1 MSNATET
8 APCFERRPTLVRYRG
23 MMISI
28 TLFILLISVL
38 LALNVYIS
46 NRTTKDTAALNAAG
60 QMRDMTQTMTR
71 DLFNMKLSWGED
83 PNSPHIQSTLNR
95 LNQNHKQF
103 TNRINVFLQG
113 GTIHDAQGRQQYLS
127 PLTEAEDIQNI
138 KKTQQ
143 EWSVYGKLLENY
155 TKTAQDVAVD
165 STPLDLAVDHAQS
178 SSLLIYNNVD
188 ELTNRL
194 QARSAQRA
202 QTLEWGQIGGILF
215 AILYFIIFIFYF
227 VRKLRTADED
237 ADNAKQETT
246 EILATVKEGLFLL
259 DKNLLIGSQYS
270 QELENIIGQK
280 DIGNKSLDSVLEN
293 LTPKEELA
301 VTRGFINQLFN
312 KKVKANL
319 INDLNP
325 LSRIKVEVNDFNGFH
340 ITRYLD
346 FKFSRVYYGKEI
358 ERILVSVNDITNAVH
373 LEERLAQEREQNDQ
387 QIEMLATILNTDPR
401 LMESFVNTVKSCID
415 RTNNTLRSPGK
426 STPELQ
432 SKVHAIYREIHSMK
446 GEASAL
452 KLQGFVTIADSFEE
466 KLKQL
471 QNAPSIGGN
480 DFLPLTMM
488 LDELVNV
495 FNTIEKLN
503 SRINLIGSPDKK
515 ANQTSAPT
523 NSPCNILQNYFEN
536 FAEEMAERN
545 HKQVKVSCQGMD
557 NSFLSQETAS
567 IIKEVTI
574 QLLRNAVSHGVEL
587 PNTRSLAGKN
597 PAGFIQVLL
606 MQNSNNSAQL
616 IVEDDGA
623 GINFEKIREKAIAK
637 GIYSSEEA
645 KNLGKKELLNLIFTS
660 GFSTMDTSNEDAGRG
675 VGMDVIKERIRSI
688 QGNIKVA
695 SADGKYTRFAI
706 TFPLNR

>member
-1 MSNATET
+1 MSNAKET
-8 APCFERRPTLVRYRG
+8 VPSSEKRPALVRYRG

-46 NRTTKDTAALNAAG
+46 NRTTKDTIALNASG

-71 DLFNMKLSWGED
+71 DLFNMKLAWGED
-83 PNSPHIQSTLNR
+83 PNSPHMQATLNR
-95 LNQNHKQF
+95 LNSNREQF
-103 TNRINVFLQG
+103 SNAINTFLNGGSIRSTQG
-113 GTIHDAQGRQQYLS
+113 NELYLDALS
-127 PLTEAEDIQNI
+127 ENEDIQNI
-138 KKTQQ
+138 KTAQK
-143 EWSVYGKLLENY
+143 EWAVYGKLLENY
-155 TKTAQDVAVD
+155 IKTAQDVTVD

-178 SSLLIYNNVD
+178 SSIVIYNNVD

-194 QARSAQRA
+194 QVRSAQRA
-202 QTLEWGQIGGILF
+202 QALEWGQIGGILF
-215 AILYFIIFIFYF
+215 AILYFIVFIFYF
-227 VRKLRTADED
+227 VRKLRTADEE

-259 DKNLLIGSQYS
+259 DKDLLIGSQYS

-280 DIGNKSLDSVLEN
+280 DIGNKSLDSVLES
-293 LTPKEELA
+293 LAPKEELA

-340 ITRYLD
+340 VTRYLD

-401 LMESFVNTVKSCID
+401 LMESFVNTVKSCIG
-415 RTNNTLRSPGK
+415 RTNNTLKSPGK

-432 SKVHAIYREIHSMK
+432 NKVHAIYREIHSMK

-452 KLQGFVTIADSFEE
+452 KLHGFVTIADSFEE

-471 QNAPSIGGN
+471 QNAPSISGN

-495 FNTIEKLN
+495 FSTIEKLN
-503 SRINLIGSPDKK
+503 SRINLIGTADKK
-515 ANQTSAPT
+515 STSTAT
-523 NSPCNILQNYFEN
+523 ATTAPCNVLQNYFEN

-557 NSFLSQETAS
+557 NSFLSQEAAS
-567 IIKEVTI
+567 VVKEVAI
-574 QLLRNAVSHGVEL
+574 QLLRNAVSHGIEL
-587 PNTRSLAGKN
+587 PSKRSSAGKN
-597 PAGFIQVLL
+597 PVGFIQVLL

-616 IVEDDGA
+616 IIEDDGA
-623 GINFEKIREKAIAK
+623 GIDFEKIREKAIEK
-637 GIYSSEEA
+637 GIYSAEEA
-645 KNLGKKELLNLIFTS
+645 RSLGKKELLNLIFTS

-688 QGNIKVA
+688 KGNIKVA

-706 TFPLNR
+706 TFPLN